1 MLKDKENN
9 DKKIVVLIDADNA
22 QKSKLSLI
30 LSELSSYGRVIVK
43 RAYGDWSDVRFK
55 NWSNT
60 LNELVIKPQHQFAY
74 TTGKNATDISM
85 IIDAMD
91 LLYSKRFDAFAIVS
105 SDSDFTALASRL
117 KESEIYVFGFGERKT
132 PLAFRNACDNFI
144 FTENLKTEDE
154 LKEEMQKQEYDL
166 LAKEAVKILYE
177 VWQKHSDDEGW
188 INAAVTGQMVKR
200 LYPDFDPRTYGAKK
214 IGELIENLKA
224 YFIITK
230 SPTGKGT
237 TTIINFQP
245 NRKAKNFIKKQS
257 IV

>member
-1 MLKDKENN
+1 MIKDKENK

-22 QKSKLSLI
+22 QKSKLPFI
-30 LSELSSYGRVIVK
+30 LSELASYGHIIVK
-43 RAYGDWSDVRFK
+43 RAYGDWSDDRFK
-55 NWSNT
+55 NWSKT
-60 LNELVIKPQHQFAY
+60 LNELVIKPEHQFSY

-91 LLYSKRFDAFAIVS
+91 LLYSKRFDAFALVS

-144 FTENLKTEDE
+144 FTENLKSEDE
-154 LKEEMQKQEYDL
+154 LKGEVKKQEYEKL
-166 LAKEAVKILYE
+166 MGEAVKILYE

-214 IGELIENLKA
+214 ISELIENLKE
-224 YFIITK
+224 YFLISK
-230 SPTGKGT
+230 SPAGKGT

-245 NRKAKNFIKKQS
+245 NKKAQNFIKKCS
-257 IV
+257 K